1 MAQILP
7 HLLTMIH
14 GAPDGAVQGS
24 GEPTHHRQV
33 GALGL
38 LCRVRRAGCW
48 LAPPESSSVMAAST
62 SAPELFWILIACFVA
77 GSVVRDR
84 RRIAS

>member
-24 GEPTHHRQV
+24 ASPPTILKWALWGCYAASV
-33 GALGL
+33 GALLVTATRIARGPSGGPGNPKL
-38 LCRVRRAGCW
+38 VW
-48 LAPPESSSVMAAST
+48 T
-62 SAPELFWILIACFVA
+62 LIACFVA
-77 GSVVRDR
+77 GSVSA
-84 RRIAS
+84 IAGIAT

>member
-24 GEPTHHRQV
+24 ASPPTIAQV

-38 LCRVRRAGCW
+38 LCRGRRGDAG
-48 LAPPESSSVMAAST
+48 
-62 SAPELFWILIACFVA
+62 
-77 GSVVRDR
+77 
-84 RRIAS
+84 